1 MSLLIDADMVV
12 FAAGFAAERAKY
24 TLHIPGLDPIVFY
37 KKKDL
42 NAYVKE
48 HSILEYHVEKE
59 RILEPLENALGNVKH
74 MLSDIVNRFP
84 SEEYKI
90 YLSGK
95 DNFREHVDSEYK
107 ANRDPTH
114 RPHWEPEIREYM
126 KRYWNAEQVDGM
138 EADDAIGIQAWK
150 EWNNQERRPG
160 RHSREGAVIASL
172 DKDLMMIPGEHYN
185 WGKKEIEHVGTFEA
199 EGNYYR
205 QLVMGDRS
213 DNIPGIY
220 GIGPAKVDN
229 AVWGDGESSP
239 AENIAEL
246 YTKEFGDGA
255 KERFNKNRLLLWIC
269 RTEQDVPRVEDI
281 QGIINGSTAFKRTS
295 EPEVP
300 WQSRE
305 TEPESTQEW
314 HPQNMYDM
322 LRGTASREPVL
333 PVPGNGATLIQT
345 PLTTGGIVDQLLG
358 SLP

>member
-1 MSLLIDADMVV
+1 MLIDADMVV

-24 TLHIPGLDPIVFY
+24 TLHISGLEPIVFY

-48 HSILEYHVEKE
+48 HGTLEYHVEKE

-84 SEEYKI
+84 SEDYKI

-138 EADDAIGIQAWK
+138 EADDAIGIQAWR
-150 EWNNQERRPG
+150 EWQNATRR
-160 RHSREGAVIASL
+160 RDEGAVIASL
-172 DKDLMMIPGEHYN
+172 DKDLMMIPGSHYN
-185 WGKKEIEHVGTFEA
+185 WDKKTVEHVGAFEA

-220 GIGPAKVDN
+220 GIGPAKVDD
-229 AVWGDGESSP
+229 AVWGNGETSP

-281 QGIINGSTAFKRTS
+281 QGIIDGSTAFKRTT

-300 WQSRE
+300 WTSRKRK
-305 TEPESTQEW
+305 Q
-314 HPQNMYDM
+314 PQDDDWSITSLPVV
-322 LRGTASREPVL
+322 LRGPVNEIVW
-333 PVPGNGATLIQT
+333 PVPGNGTTIIQT
-345 PLTTGGIVDQLLG
+345 PVTTGGIVDQLLA